1 MGISCRGG
9 SDHHVLSSTAAASPL
24 ADRRL
29 QLLATPAAALVCAY
43 AAAASLG
50 ASSVALNLILTGAVA
65 VVAALGWAAFAKAP
79 PPIRPMCALLAP
91 AATCWF
97 VGTLVWDYYFI
108 AGGRD
113 TSPPLGPWDPIFVAA
128 FVLALAAVLVGM
140 RTVISLRHAALDAS
154 VIVAAGLALGAV
166 GHGLENGIS
175 LDSLGTLVR
184 PTLGIVM
191 LTLIVSAAFG
201 AWQGLPLSLVLFG
214 VGQVCLTLGGL
225 VYTFSVVEDGYVDLR
240 WTGIGIVSGA
250 AFSIVAAGVIA
261 VGIDRP
267 VRLVSEARIP
277 NHAVGAKGVL
287 YAALGALAATLSVAF
302 YGHFTDQG
310 AVFGVGLLTS
320 GWVGA
325 AMAFRARNS
334 IREVERAYIDLDH
347 AHLAL
352 ERAHDELAQANDE
365 LARTNVEI
373 RAVHAAFE
381 DLLVIADERTHG
393 GLRELIEEAGEDLA
407 QFLRRYRADD
417 G

>member
-1 MGISCRGG
+1 MTSPSASAI
-9 SDHHVLSSTAAASPL
+9 DASPL

-29 QLLATPAAALVCAY
+29 HVLAMSAAALVVTY
-43 AAAASLG
+43 ATAASLG
-50 ASSVALNLILTGAVA
+50 ASSTALNLILTGAVG
-65 VVAALGWAAFAKAP
+65 VVAVLGWGAYAKAP
-79 PPIRPMCALLAP
+79 LPIRPMCSLLAP

-108 AGGRD
+108 AGGGSS
-113 TSPPLGPWDPIFVAA
+113 SPPLGPWDPIFVGAY
-128 FVLALAAVLVGM
+128 VLALAAVLVGM

-166 GHGLENGIS
+166 GQGLENGIS

-191 LTLIVSAAFG
+191 LTLIVSAGLG

-225 VYTFSVVEDGYVDLR
+225 VYTFSVVEDDYVDLR
-240 WTGIGIVSGA
+240 WTGIGIASGA
-250 AFSIVAAGVIA
+250 AFSIVAAGVI
-261 VGIDRP
+261 VLGIDRP
-267 VRLVSEARIP
+267 VRLVTETRIP
-277 NHAVGAKGVL
+277 RHAVGAKGVL
-287 YAALGALAATLSVAF
+287 YAALGALATTLGVAF
-302 YGHFTDQG
+302 YGHFSDNG
-310 AVFGVGLLTS
+310 AVFAMGLLTS

-334 IREVERAYIDLDH
+334 IREVEQAYVDLDH

-352 ERAHDELAQANDE
+352 ERAHDELAEANDE

-393 GLRELIEEAGEDLA
+393 GLRELIEETGEDLA
-407 QFLRRYRADD
+407 EFLRRYRADD
-417 G
+417 S

>member
-1 MGISCRGG
+1 MTSPSARAV
-9 SDHHVLSSTAAASPL
+9 DASPL

-29 QLLATPAAALVCAY
+29 HVLCMGAAALVVTY

-50 ASSVALNLILTGAVA
+50 ASSIALNLILTVA
-65 VVAALGWAAFAKAP
+65 VGIVAVLGWGAFAKAP
-79 PPIRPMCALLAP
+79 APIRPMCSLLAP

-97 VGTLVWDYYFI
+97 VGTIVWDYYFI
-108 AGGRD
+108 ASGGSA
-113 TSPPLGPWDPIFVAA
+113 SPPLGPWDPIFVGAYA
-128 FVLALAAVLVGM
+128 LALAAVLVGM

-166 GHGLENGIS
+166 GHGLENGVS

-191 LTLIVSAAFG
+191 LTLIVSAGLG

-214 VGQVCLTLGGL
+214 IGQVCLTLGGL
-225 VYTFSVVEDGYVDLR
+225 VYTFSVVEDDYVDLR

-250 AFSIVAAGVIA
+250 AFSIVAAGVI
-261 VGIDRP
+261 VIGVDRP
-267 VRLVSEARIP
+267 VRLVNEERIP
-277 NHAVGAKGVL
+277 DHAVGAKGVL
-287 YAALGALAATLSVAF
+287 YAAIGALAATLSVAF
-302 YGHFTDQG
+302 YGHLTGNG

-334 IREVERAYIDLDH
+334 IREVERAYVELDR

-352 ERAHDELAQANDE
+352 ERAHDDLRDANDE

-373 RAVHAAFE
+373 RAVHAALE

-393 GLRELIEEAGEDLA
+393 ALRQLIEEAGEDLA
-407 QFLRRYRADD
+407 EFLRRYRAD
-417 G
+417 GP

>member
-1 MGISCRGG
+1 M
-9 SDHHVLSSTAAASPL
+9 
-24 ADRRL
+24 
-29 QLLATPAAALVCAY
+29 PAAVLVCGY

-50 ASSVALNLILTGAVA
+50 ASSTALNLILTGAVA
-65 VVAALGWAAFAKAP
+65 VVAPLGWAAFVKAP

-128 FVLALAAVLVGM
+128 YLLALTAVLVGM

-166 GHGLENGIS
+166 GHGLENGVS
-175 LDSLGTLVR
+175 FDSLGTLVR
-184 PTLGIVM
+184 PTLGIVT
-191 LTLIVSAAFG
+191 LTLIVSAALG

-225 VYTFSVVEDGYVDLR
+225 AYTFSVVEDESVDLR
-240 WTGIGIVSGA
+240 WTGIGIASGA
-250 AFSIVAAGVIA
+250 AFSIVAAGVIFL
-261 VGIDRP
+261 GMDRP
-267 VRLVSEARIP
+267 VRLVGETRIP
-277 NHAVGAKGVL
+277 RHAVGAKGVL
-287 YAALGALAATLSVAF
+287 YAALGALATTLGVAV
-302 YGHFTDQG
+302 YGYVTSNG
-310 AVFGVGLLTS
+310 AVLAVGLLTS

-334 IREVERAYIDLDH
+334 IREVEQAYVDLDQ
-347 AHLAL
+347 ARLAL
-352 ERAHDELAQANDE
+352 ERAHDELAEANDE
-365 LARTNVEI
+365 LARTNVEV

-381 DLLVIADERTHG
+381 NLLVIA
-393 GLRELIEEAGEDLA
+393 
-407 QFLRRYRADD
+407 
-417 G
+417 